1 MWEPDQPSSALRLQL
16 DPLSLGIQSPAVG
29 ADLVWRAKIVGN
41 ALQHLKGILKV
52 HPHTRHLL
60 LVCMR
65 SLTQQTVQIITISAA
80 SYRPHHQCSKLQTS
94 PSVQLATDT
103 QLCYP
108 LVSCILCGN
117 TVACSEWV
125 VLRVCVCVYM
135 HVLEC
140 ISMY

>member
-16 DPLSLGIQSPAVG
+16 DPLSLGIQSPAVK

-41 ALQHLKGILKV
+41 ALQHLQGILKV
-52 HPHTRHLL
+52 HPHTRHPL
-60 LVCMR
+60 LVCTCMR
-65 SLTQQTVQIITISAA
+65 SLTQQPVQIITISAA
-80 SYRPHHQCSKLQTS
+80 SYRPHHQLQTS

-103 QLCYP
+103 QLCYS
-108 LVSCILCGN
+108 LVSSILCGN